1 MATILPDSYRVFSR
15 RGLCSIIGNFNR
27 SKLKQLFNRT
37 VKKKLKIGSRVMY
50 FCKKKT
56 EHIFWFHASD
66 RLHDQRKKREKKPEV
81 KADPKVQELQ
91 QRLEARKA
99 GRLKP
104 LFDNSD
110 GKNDNKLRT
119 LSGKAAI
126 QDIYQC

>member
-1 MATILPDSYRVFSR
+1 MQEET
-15 RGLCSIIGNFNR
+15 
-27 SKLKQLFNRT
+27 K
-37 VKKKLKIGSRVMY
+37 
-50 FCKKKT
+50 
-56 EHIFWFHASD
+56 HIFWFHASD

-104 LFDNSD
+104 HFDNSD

-119 LSGKAAI
+119 LSGKAA
-126 QDIYQC
+126 YYSRHLSMLTS